1 MGGGGVAYQ
10 HFYTDVTARL
20 ICNLFD
26 LLRQSEVSDR
36 SVSVQN
42 SYDPSDL
49 ERCHFQ
55 ADLLITLT
63 PLDLERPNSTGRMW
77 TGRISSWSAMP
88 LPQGGPKCN
97 QILEVPLYLCIHP
110 LMQNYQFHVVA
121 YRERGLVFRWSATP
135 LPKGAGSRRS
145 PFLGYLLFMSTS
157 FVAELPNLTW

>member
-1 MGGGGVAYQ
+1 MSHINTLQ
-10 HFYTDVTARL
+10 DVTARL

-63 PLDLERPNSTGRMW
+63 PLDLERPNSAGRMW

-110 LMQNYQFHVVA
+110 SMQNYQIHVVA
-121 YRERGLVFRWSATP
+121 YRERGLFLGGLPRPS
-135 LPKGAGSRRS
+135 PKGRGPGAPHFCGI
-145 PFLGYLLFMSTS
+145 FYL
-157 FVAELPNLTW
+157 